1 MKLREDIT
9 LSVRAMLGSSLESL
23 LLTIGLALS
32 IGATAAG
39 IAMYEQSLR
48 EGQEVL
54 ESAEYREIVITP
66 REAGSNMSSAVILQE
81 TESISLSLDDLSAAE
96 TAPSVAY
103 AYIASDSRIRFNNAA
118 GSQFGER
125 PEGEEQAERPPEGTT
140 ANSEQTNDT
149 GAAATEGQNDTR
161 PEQDDDRPEFA
172 TVEDGPIPLLEEVP
186 AYNVSQDFFAAL
198 DLRVSEGSVFTEQDL
213 LNNSKVLVVG
223 SEIAKTLF
231 EDGVVMNRQVA
242 SFTNIYTI
250 IGVLEE
256 TGDSYDSYAYLP
268 SALVSGSSGAQA
280 QRGPGAARNTELH
293 FSVADASQLNS
304 AAEQLGS
311 WFEATYDGANVNIR
325 IPRESAEA
333 AIERSEKIAVI
344 TLVLA
349 LAGLLIASVNVSN
362 ILYGRTLRRRKQ
374 IGILKALGA
383 SGQQIFRLFFNES
396 LIMIGIGSVLGLGIV
411 FGFSSLIVSVT
422 GGASLSVLAVL
433 VGVIAATLVTL
444 GFTLIPAI
452 QATKVPAAEA
462 MRVE

>member
-48 EGQEVL
+48 EGQAVL

-66 REAGSNMSSAVILQE
+66 SEAGNSMSSAVILQE
-81 TESISLSLDDLSAAE
+81 TESVSLSLDDLSAAE
-96 TAPSVAY
+96 TAPSVEY

-125 PEGEEQAERPPEGTT
+125 PEGEEQAARPTDGQTDT
-140 ANSEQTNDT
+140 AAPVQGQTD
-149 GAAATEGQNDTR
+149 DR
-161 PEQDDDRPEFA
+161 PEQDNDRPEFA
-172 TVEDGPIPLLEEVP
+172 TVEDGPTPLLEEVP

-223 SEIAKTLF
+223 SEVAKTLF

-256 TGDSYDSYAYLP
+256 TGDFYDSYAYLP

-311 WFEATYDGANVNIR
+311 WFKATYDGANVNIQ

-333 AIERSEKIAVI
+333 AIDRSEKIAVI

-396 LIMIGIGSVLGLGIV
+396 LIMIGIGSALGLGIV

>member
-1 MKLREDIT
+1 MNLREDIT

-48 EGQEVL
+48 EGQAVL

-66 REAGSNMSSAVILQE
+66 SEAGNSMSSAVILQE
-81 TESISLSLDDLSAAE
+81 TESVLLSLDDLSAAE

-125 PEGEEQAERPPEGTT
+125 PEGEEQAERPTDGQSDT
-140 ANSEQTNDT
+140 AAPAQGQTD
-149 GAAATEGQNDTR
+149 DR
-161 PEQDDDRPEFA
+161 PEQDNDRPEFA
-172 TVEDGPIPLLEEVP
+172 TVEDGPTPLLEEVP

-231 EDGVVMNRQVA
+231 EDGIVMNRQVA

-256 TGDSYDSYAYLP
+256 TGDAYDSYAYLP

-311 WFEATYDGANVNIR
+311 WFKATYDGANVNIQ

-383 SGQQIFRLFFNES
+383 SGQQIFSLFFNES
-396 LIMIGIGSVLGLGIV
+396 LIMIGIGSILGLGIV